1 MTSSPGAPATE
12 PAPNRDYVCGRCKTN
27 TGNRTQGHYW
37 AYCKVTRKMRSFHFC
52 CPGDCAL
59 DAVAATAA
67 VAEAV
72 DRSTPAA
79 AAEALREIRAATS
92 SAPMN
97 ALDQLP
103 SGLTLAALRERAVLF
118 GGNGC
123 EVPAP
128 DLLCLLDALGEA
140 REELASRDA
149 AIASTVDDL
158 HMRLVFNSRDW
169 GADRCDAW
177 LYGAI
182 VGWECDAK
190 DPQHVHDEDCNDA
203 MAELA
208 AQWGWNEQAVAK
220 LRAQHVALTQ
230 GGTA

>member
-1 MTSSPGAPATE
+1 MTSPSGAPATE

-128 DLLCLLDALGEA
+128 DLLCLLDALEEA
-140 REELASRDA
+140 RNSRCGCDNDPIECGHQAALGQALERSDRIANALSVAEAENRRLREELAEIHESA
-149 AIASTVDDL
+149 LEAHLFGDD
-158 HMRLVFNSRDW
+158 S
-169 GADRCDAW
+169 
-177 LYGAI
+177 
-182 VGWECDAK
+182 
-190 DPQHVHDEDCNDA
+190 
-203 MAELA
+203 
-208 AQWGWNEQAVAK
+208 
-220 LRAQHVALTQ
+220 
-230 GGTA
+230 